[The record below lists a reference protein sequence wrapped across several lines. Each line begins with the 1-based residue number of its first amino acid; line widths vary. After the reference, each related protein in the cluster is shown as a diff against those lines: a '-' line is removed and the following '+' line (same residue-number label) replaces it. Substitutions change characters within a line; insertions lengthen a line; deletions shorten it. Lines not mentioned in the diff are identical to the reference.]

1 MYVNSCVHF
10 HISSNIWQQKNSVKI
25 NDFMLKYIDIRH
37 FDLLFHES
45 DITPEF
51 DNLFT
56 AQLVHNEL
64 DGMHSLKP
72 KVHWKLFYDS
82 N

>member
-1 MYVNSCVHF
+1 
-10 HISSNIWQQKNSVKI
+10 
-25 NDFMLKYIDIRH
+25 MLKYIDIRD